1 MRVTKCKY
9 VKRFFTELITVIMIL
24 IFLKV
29 YYLTYLDIHLFN
41 NKSRANQMF
50 IKHGWNIF
58 RIKKLLVQYEH
69 VTSKNAVYNNGFQP
83 KIMIQIKFVFSLIL
97 KHSLILKNE
106 IV

>member
-58 RIKKLLVQYEH
+58 RIKKTSSAVRACYVQ
-69 VTSKNAVYNNGFQP
+69 KCCLQ
-83 KIMIQIKFVFSLIL
+83 
-97 KHSLILKNE
+97 
-106 IV
+106 